1 MKRIRKIGTGA
12 AVTWILLAALTA
24 CAAAQDQG
32 QRPFTK
38 PFHSIIPAENRS
50 DSISP
55 DSVSPKLKSE
65 GTALAYSLVATLAP
79 AATIY
84 FAIPG
89 LIIGPSAGYFYAGLS
104 NRAWQGISFR
114 LVGVGGMFVAYG
126 MCGWN
131 CGPGDSEYGMSQIIY
146 ATARVITVPTMVNTG
161 VGDGQI
167 GRLDARPLPVS
178 EIAVEEPSEGLPWKR
193 RNKSADNVTA
203 VMLADFLYFEKIDQ
217 VSIQRGS
224 KQLQIDPLHELRK
237 KLLIDIHGILQSLP

>member
-131 CGPGDSEYGMSQIIY
+131 CGPGDSEYGMSQIIFY
-146 ATARVITVPTMVNTG
+146 SSAGVILVSAVYDIAAVSTVVHKHNAALMKLGNTIAPIYFADSGAFGLKVNF
-161 VGDGQI
+161 
-167 GRLDARPLPVS
+167 R
-178 EIAVEEPSEGLPWKR
+178 
-193 RNKSADNVTA
+193 
-203 VMLADFLYFEKIDQ
+203 F
-217 VSIQRGS
+217 
-224 KQLQIDPLHELRK
+224 
-237 KLLIDIHGILQSLP
+237 